1 MSDLSIRTCEVCR
14 LGAPLAT
21 DEEIKEFMS
30 QLPYWEIIIVD
41 EVKHLKKTF
50 KFKNFMEALQFT
62 NKVGELAEKEGHH
75 PEILTQWGKVTVT
88 WWTHK
93 IMGLH
98 ANDFIMAAKTDKIF
112 MDSSES

>member
-1 MSDLSIRTCEVCR
+1 MTQLKDRTCEVCK

-21 DEEIKEFMS
+21 EIEIKNFMS
-30 QLPYWEIIIVD
+30 QLADWDISVVD

-50 KFKNFMEALQFT
+50 KFKNFTEALKFT
-62 NKVGELAEKEGHH
+62 NEVGVLAEIEGHH

-98 ANDFIMAAKTDKIF
+98 TNDFIMAAKTDKLF
-112 MDSSES
+112 ADMT